1 MTLTAIAGMAGISLA
16 CLVLGVS
23 AAVTANA
30 TSTPHFQ
37 MTLWQAL
44 AIIGVFVILGT
55 LAGLIP
61 AIKAMRI
68 KPIEALNDK

>member
-1 MTLTAIAGMAGISLA
+1 M
-16 CLVLGVS
+16 
-23 AAVTANA
+23 TANA